1 MTILPETGG
10 CALLVARFMLAI
22 IAENIN
28 PDAAEIKFIV
38 YDIMIVSSRR
48 VSS

>member
-1 MTILPETGG
+1 MTILSETGG
-10 CALLVARFMLAI
+10 CAFPVIRFMLAI

-38 YDIMIVSSRR
+38 YDIMTVSSRR
-48 VSS
+48 VPS